1 MTKDVAAELDEQLER
16 QRQWESMSPAQKKR
30 QLFLNQKDLLDKFLE
45 RHAISQAQYDKS
57 LGDLRAKMGF

>member
-1 MTKDVAAELDEQLER
+1 MTKDIAADLSEQLER
-16 QRQWESMSPAQKKR
+16 QRQWESMNPAQKKK

-45 RHAISQAQYDKS
+45 RHAISQAQYNKS

>member
-45 RHAISQAQYDKS
+45 RHAISKAQYDKS